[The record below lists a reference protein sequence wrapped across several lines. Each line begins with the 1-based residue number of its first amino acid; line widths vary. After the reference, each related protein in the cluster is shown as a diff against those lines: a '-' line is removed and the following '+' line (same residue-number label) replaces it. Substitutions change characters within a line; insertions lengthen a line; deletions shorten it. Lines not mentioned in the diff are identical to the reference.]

1 MNSKIRIGVIGI
13 GDISDV
19 YLNNLKKYDAVEVVA
34 RGRAVF
40 LEKTFVVAPAFD
52 PGVFWKFILLADESF
67 DEVFDRK
74 NVGRQSGER
83 RERLRDVGGVRVLV
97 GEKRRH
103 KAAREIDL
111 AVGGSVVGDDSSVFD
126 DEGFHKRQGRV
137 AREGEKILVAYA
149 HDDFSV
155 TDEGMREGRRSKERA
170 ASAGIR
176 LPFSLEKTAPE
187 GRISVRFY
195 ALK

>member
-1 MNSKIRIGVIGI
+1 M
-13 GDISDV
+13 
-19 YLNNLKKYDAVEVVA
+19 AVRAPHENGAVRCHAVKVEP

-40 LEKTFVVAPAFD
+40 REQTFVIAPGLD
-52 PGVFWKFILLADESF
+52 PGTFGEFILLADESF

-83 RERLRDVGGVRVLV
+83 RERLRDVGGMRVLV

-103 KAAREIDL
+103 EAAREIDL
-111 AVGGSVVGDDSSVFD
+111 AVDGSVVGDDAPRFD
-126 DEGFHKRQGRV
+126 DEGFQKRQGRV
-137 AREGEKILVAYA
+137 ARKGEKILVAYA
-149 HDDFSV
+149 HEDFSV
-155 TDEGMREGRRSKERA
+155 TDEEMREGRRSKERA
-170 ASAGIR
+170 ASAKIR

-187 GRISVRFY
+187 GRISARFY